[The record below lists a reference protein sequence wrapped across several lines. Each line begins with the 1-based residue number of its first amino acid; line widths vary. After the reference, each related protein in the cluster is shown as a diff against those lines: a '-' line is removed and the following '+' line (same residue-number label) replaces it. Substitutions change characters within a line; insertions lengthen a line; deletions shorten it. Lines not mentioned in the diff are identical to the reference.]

1 MKKRYFPLVLF
12 GPLILFSA
20 TGQVNNNFANHT
32 TDSLET
38 LVFRQLVNYI
48 STDTQNIKL
57 ADAEKNSIP
66 HQGEEHILVTPIP
79 TYPGSSTDM
88 ANRFSYDNFLPTV
101 YHKEP
106 TQGSPFLLFLYVPGL
121 VVNDAYTIINQPGY
135 LYNYDKVTGNL
146 LLKRNNESPIAV
158 NREQVKAFCLKIDK
172 GGLIFTRV
180 PSINTNEF
188 FQVIYKGPRFST
200 YKLYKNKF
208 VNANQKTNGYSTEGK
223 NYDEYED
230 IITYYLVD
238 ETKGESSIFEL
249 TRKSIRKVFGA
260 ASPLI
265 EQYTKDHKNE
275 EITESF
281 AAHLTDELNK

>member
-1 MKKRYFPLVLF
+1 MKKGFLL
-12 GPLILFSA
+12 LISCCLLCIISA
-20 TGQVNNNFANHT
+20 SGQVNNNQVNHAS
-32 TDSLET
+32 DT
-38 LVFRQLVNYI
+38 LDALAFRQLVNFI
-48 STDTQNIKL
+48 STDTQNVKL
-57 ADAEKNSIP
+57 EEAEKNSIP

-79 TYPGSSTDM
+79 TYPGSSTEM

-121 VVNDAYTIINQPGY
+121 VVSNTYKIINQQGN

-158 NREQVKAFCLKIDK
+158 NREQVNSFALKIDK

-180 PSINTNEF
+180 PVINYNEF
-188 FQVIYKGPRFST
+188 YQVIYKGPKYST

-208 VNANQKTNGYSTEGK
+208 VNANQKTNGYVSEGK
-223 NYDEYED
+223 DYDEYED

-238 ETKGESSIFEL
+238 EKKGASNMFEL
-249 TRKSIRKVFGA
+249 TRKSIRKVFSEAGPTA
-260 ASPLI
+260 
-265 EQYTKDHKNE
+265 EQYVKAHKDE
-275 EITESF
+275 DITEPYV
-281 AAHLTDELNK
+281 AHLTDELNK